1 MNSTNRFWRK
11 LSYRCKLHINPI
23 FSYMLEHF
31 EGVFN
36 WFRRSGKSVT
46 VVVGQFSNI
55 NLIRLAIFHH
65 CSFLLRQRMHTYKIQ
80 LLYCLFLRS
89 LSTSFFL
96 AFDSAANLLTSLAF
110 KWSESMAT
118 HSMFFTIIFQV
129 FACSSFLSFSFNL
142 NKTCLQCDTFSEKS
156 WSIDIDARRFRCP
169 IGFAVSGIMTN

>member
-1 MNSTNRFWRK
+1 MTR
-11 LSYRCKLHINPI
+11 LSYREFPLYN
-23 FSYMLEHF
+23 
-31 EGVFN
+31 
-36 WFRRSGKSVT
+36 
-46 VVVGQFSNI
+46 GQFSNI

-80 LLYCLFLRS
+80 LLYCLFPRS

-142 NKTCLQCDTFSEKS
+142 NKTCLQSPFFQCL
-156 WSIDIDARRFRCP
+156 AQ
-169 IGFAVSGIMTN
+169 

>member
-1 MNSTNRFWRK
+1 MHLKRRHFMNSTNRFWRK

-23 FSYMLEHF
+23 CSYMLEHF

-80 LLYCLFLRS
+80 LLYCLFPRS

-118 HSMFFTIIFQV
+118 YSMFFYNHF
-129 FACSSFLSFSFNL
+129 SSF
-142 NKTCLQCDTFSEKS
+142 CLL
-156 WSIDIDARRFRCP
+156 
-169 IGFAVSGIMTN
+169 